1 MIQKNKEK
9 TREELRSFGIL
20 MSFVFTLIMGLSVW
34 KKGEVVSGHIIL
46 MVLISYFLLCGI
58 LIPKS
63 LRKVEELWM
72 AFAERLSVVM
82 TFVIMTLTFFLMITP
97 IGLLMKLLG
106 KDLLQIKL
114 DPQRKSYWE
123 PVDPAGSGSRYYLP
137 Y

>member
-1 MIQKNKEK
+1 MIQQKEK

-20 MSFVFTLIMGLSVW
+20 MSFVFTLILGGSVY
-34 KKGEVVSGHIIL
+34 KNGEVFPAHLVIML
-46 MVLISYFLLCGI
+46 LISYFLVGGI
-58 LIPKS
+58 VAPNS

-82 TFVIMTLTFFLMITP
+82 TFVIMTLTFFFMITP

-114 DPQRKSYWE
+114 EPDRKSYWE
-123 PVDPAGSGSRYYLP
+123 PVDPEGSGSRYFLP